1 MRVRQASRSLK
12 DGLRNAEVDVDHAIA
27 HGANDGENE
36 GSHEGSNRG
45 AQGRA
50 VDSWWLIPP
59 SSGCTTQGHSSFEG
73 ISREDWGT
81 PRGLADLLM
90 ALGDEAWAAVV
101 GVLFRPYY

>member
-12 DGLRNAEVDVDHAIA
+12 DGLRNTEVDVGHAIA

-36 GSHEGSNRG
+36 GSHEGRNRG

-50 VDSWWLIPP
+50 VDSWWLTLRRADAQWRAIR
-59 SSGCTTQGHSSFEG
+59 GLREYRAKIGEH
-73 ISREDWGT
+73 RED
-81 PRGLADLLM
+81 LADLLM
-90 ALGDEAWAAVV
+90 ALGDDAWAAVV

>member
-1 MRVRQASRSLK
+1 MHSRMAPMMEK
-12 DGLRNAEVDVDHAIA
+12 MKAAMKEAIA
-27 HGANDGENE
+27 EPKA
-36 GSHEGSNRG
+36 
-45 AQGRA
+45 AQL
-50 VDSWWLIPP
+50 DSWWLIPP

-90 ALGDEAWAAVV
+90 ALGDDAWAAVV